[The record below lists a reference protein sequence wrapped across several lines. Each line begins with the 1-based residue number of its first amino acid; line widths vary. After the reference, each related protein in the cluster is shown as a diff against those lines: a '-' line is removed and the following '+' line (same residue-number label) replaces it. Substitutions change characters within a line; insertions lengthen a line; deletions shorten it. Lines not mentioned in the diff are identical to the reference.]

1 MIRLLI
7 VNDNTWDQTNGVVT
21 TFQNVV
27 QRFNTDQIHLRY
39 VTPQEFRNVKG
50 WFYPDFTL
58 ALNPWKLKHVMQEFS
73 PTHVHIATE
82 GVLGYAAKIIC
93 DCWGWK
99 YTTSFHTRWD
109 QYAKDTWGFTPWGLT
124 KFIQHFHTRSEKV
137 LVTTPS
143 MAQAVTHLGIHNT
156 VVWSRGVD
164 AELFSF
170 GSGSSASRPVCL
182 SVGRVSAEKNLHAFC
197 NLDPLKYDLRL
208 VGDGPQLAELRDKYP
223 HVQFVGMKKHMDLV
237 QEYQQADVFVFTS
250 KTDTFGLVM
259 AEAMSCGTPVAAYP
273 VTGPLDVID
282 PGITGTMHED
292 INQAIQSCLT
302 LDRVQVRAH
311 SRKYSWK
318 HVTDQ
323 FVQELVTIK

>member
-27 QRFNTDQIHLRY
+27 QRFDPDQIQLRY

-58 ALNPWKLKHVMQEFS
+58 ALNPWKLKHIMQEFS

-82 GVLGYAAKIIC
+82 GVLGYAAKFIC
-93 DCWGWK
+93 DSWGWK

-109 QYAKDTWGFTPWGLT
+109 HYARDTWGFTPWGLT
-124 KFIQHFHTRSEKV
+124 KFIQLFHSRSEKV
-137 LVTTPS
+137 LVTTAS
-143 MAQAVTHLGIHNT
+143 MAHEVSQLGIQNP

-164 AELFSF
+164 ANVFSF
-170 GSGSSASRPVCL
+170 GSGGGAVKPVCL
-182 SVGRVSAEKNLHAFC
+182 SVGRVSVEKNLHAFC
-197 NLDPLKYDLRL
+197 QLDADKYDLQL
-208 VGDGPQLAELRDKYP
+208 VGDGPQLLELKRTYP
-223 HVQFVGMKKHMDLV
+223 HVKFLGLKKHKELAQV
-237 QEYQQADVFVFTS
+237 YQQADVFVFTS

-273 VTGPLDVID
+273 VTGPQDVID
-282 PGITGTMHED
+282 PGITGIMQED
-292 INQAIQSCLT
+292 LNQAIQSCLT
-302 LDRVQVRAH
+302 LDRAQVRAQ
-311 SRKYSWK
+311 SMKYSWQN
-318 HVTDQ
+318 VTDQ
-323 FVQELVTIK
+323 FIKELVTIK